1 MTKLLDADWSR
12 RVQLFKK
19 STEYSSTIN
28 DFFKTNKMADRR
40 NLNTNEIAL
49 EKTKLL

>member
-1 MTKLLDADWSR
+1 MLIGREEYSYLR
-12 RVQLFKK
+12 RVQ